1 MFYIKR
7 TGTFRMAR
15 RSQRTEDSKG
25 SVLIQTR
32 QTLAG
37 HLSEPH
43 EFQYSDII
51 RVLLEVIVTI
61 GSKS

>member
-1 MFYIKR
+1 MLYIKR

-15 RSQRTEDSKG
+15 RSQRTEDPKG

-32 QTLAG
+32 PTLAG
-37 HLSEPH
+37 RLSEPH
-43 EFQYSDII
+43 DFQYSDII
-51 RVLLEVIVTI
+51 RVLLEVIVMI